1 MNVVRM
7 RFPRQALEE
16 LRRLDPE
23 TPVSLPMIR
32 RLVKTG
38 TIPSVVVGNGRRRLI
53 NFDALLD
60 YLATPGSN
68 TNVQQPQGIRRI
80 DERSRLH

>member
-16 LRRLDPE
+16 LRRMDPE
-23 TPVSLPMIR
+23 TPVSLAMIR

-38 TIPSVVVGNGRRRLI
+38 TIPSVIVGNGRRRLI

-60 YLATPGSN
+60 YLATPSN
-68 TNVQQPQGIRRI
+68 NASVQQIHGVRRI
-80 DERSRLH
+80 DEQARLH